1 MKLFKIDLTD
11 VDWDDYSGAIVA
23 AEDLSQVKQLCEYGN
38 EILDEETHSYW
49 IGNRFK
55 TEDTFNRSPYQ
66 KYTVEEIGTT
76 TKYKE
81 PTIILSSFHAG

>member
-1 MKLFKIDLTD
+1 MKLFKIELTD
-11 VDWDDYSGAIVA
+11 VSYDDYSGAIVA

-38 EILDEETHSYW
+38 EILDEETHSYR

-55 TEDTFNRSPYQ
+55 REDTFDRHSHQ

-81 PTIILSSFHAG
+81 PTIIISSFNAG